1 MPLMPKAQIYLIGIV
16 ELIVFASFAYQMVVS
31 PSWLNFAV
39 LIVMG
44 ISILQLKGPLDKA
57 IEKEKKQKGSSHS

>member
-1 MPLMPKAQIYLIGIV
+1 
-16 ELIVFASFAYQMVVS
+16 MVVS